1 MGHKTGHHWS
11 DIIKI
16 SRLQFHILFKKY
28 NNKMASTRTLL
39 SSRMARNVRHA
50 KQFNTSRMTKPLA
63 LCASHSLKW
72 QTNDGRQFST
82 NFSQF
87 QQTKPAA
94 APASSMQTKHA
105 SLKVDNGVGVI
116 KLDSPGVKMN
126 SLNEEVMR
134 DMEAIFNEVQSRDD
148 VKSVVLISGKVG
160 CFIAGADINMIE
172 KCKTAD
178 EAQALS
184 KGCQDFLAKVEAS
197 KKPVVAAIMGPC
209 LGGGLETAMA
219 CHYRIAVDGMK
230 TGMGLPEVMLG
241 LLPGGGGTQ
250 RLPELTG
257 VPNSLDMALTGKT
270 LNAKKAKKVGLV
282 DMVVE
287 ALGPGLAPAD
297 ATTHKYLE
305 RIAIGVARDLATEK
319 MKLPNRAPKS
329 TVDKLTKMALK
340 YDPVKN
346 YVFDTAKGK
355 VMKQTN
361 GLYPAPLKILEVI
374 RTGLDKGLGSAEGYK
389 AEHEGFGQLAAT
401 SESNALIGLFH
412 GQTECKKNKF
422 GKPAKPTKSIGILGA
437 GLMGAGIAQVSI
449 DKKDMFTVLKD
460 VNNAGISRGVFQI
473 KDGIN
478 KKVKRKKISALDG
491 ERQMTKLL
499 PTTDYSKLKNVDMII
514 EAVFED
520 LALKH
525 RVVKEVEQHIR
536 EDCIFAS
543 NTSALPIGE
552 IAKASKRPEMVV
564 GMHYFSPV
572 DKMQLLEIITT
583 DKTSKEVAAAAV
595 DVGLRQGKVV
605 IVVGDGPGFYTTRIL
620 APTLSEAI
628 RLLQEGVDPKR
639 IDTLSK
645 GYGFPVGVA
654 TLIDEVG
661 VDVAAHVAEDLG
673 KAYGERFSGGNP
685 EVLKSMVAANCLG
698 RKSGKGCY
706 IYDDTKGERPL
717 NTEAENIFKQFSL
730 KPAENCSADEDLQL
744 RLVTRFVNESV
755 YSLQDGVL
763 RTALEGDIGA
773 VFGLG
778 FPPMHGGP
786 FKYVDTMGA
795 QKVVD
800 AMRKFE
806 NAYGTPF
813 TPCQLLL
820 DMAKSGDKFY
830 KAK

>member
-1 MGHKTGHHWS
+1 
-11 DIIKI
+11 
-16 SRLQFHILFKKY
+16 
-28 NNKMASTRTLL
+28 
-39 SSRMARNVRHA
+39 
-50 KQFNTSRMTKPLA
+50 
-63 LCASHSLKW
+63 
-72 QTNDGRQFST
+72 
-82 NFSQF
+82 
-87 QQTKPAA
+87 
-94 APASSMQTKHA
+94 
-105 SLKVDNGVGVI
+105 
-116 KLDSPGVKMN
+116 
-126 SLNEEVMR
+126 
-134 DMEAIFNEVQSRDD
+134 
-148 VKSVVLISGKVG
+148 
-160 CFIAGADINMIE
+160 
-172 KCKTAD
+172 
-178 EAQALS
+178 
-184 KGCQDFLAKVEAS
+184 
-197 KKPVVAAIMGPC
+197 
-209 LGGGLETAMA
+209 MA
-219 CHYRIAVDGMK
+219 CHFRVAVDGMK
-230 TGMGLPEVMLG
+230 TGLGLPEVMLG

-250 RLPELTG
+250 RLPKLVG
-257 VPNSLDMALTGKT
+257 VPTSLDMALTGKT
-270 LNAKKAKKVGLV
+270 LNAKKAKKAGLV
-282 DMVVE
+282 DLVVE
-287 ALGPGLAPAD
+287 SLGPGLAPAD

-305 RIAIGVARDLATEK
+305 QIAIGVARDLATDK
-319 MKLPNRAPKS
+319 MKMPKRGPKN
-329 TVDKLTKMALK
+329 TTEKLTAAAMG
-340 YDPVKN
+340 YDFVKD
-346 YVFDTAKGK
+346 YVFKTAKGK

-374 RTGLDKGLGSAEGYK
+374 RTGLDKGLGSAAGYK

-717 NTEAENIFKQFSL
+717 NNEAENIFKQFSL

-786 FKYVDTMGA
+786 FRYVDTMGA
-795 QKVVD
+795 QKVID